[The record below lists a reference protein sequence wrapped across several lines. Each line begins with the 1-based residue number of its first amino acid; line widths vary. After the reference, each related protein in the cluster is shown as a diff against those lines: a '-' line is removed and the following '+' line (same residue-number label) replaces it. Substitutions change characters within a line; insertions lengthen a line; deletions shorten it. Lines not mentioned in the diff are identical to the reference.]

1 MASDSR
7 YDYSRYLQAKRSV
20 DSRSINRHVLD
31 TLQARLDR
39 SQPMRILEI
48 GGGTGSMV
56 RRCLDYQL
64 STAAHYTLVDRDA
77 DTLASFDDGL
87 RADARAAGYTLDI
100 VHADIE
106 DFLLRQSDDF
116 DLVIAN
122 AVIDLLDVP
131 SLLAQLRPRC
141 APDALLWFTI
151 NFDGESCFLPARRD
165 DDRIWQAYHASMNR
179 PPGQRYA
186 GRNLLQTLS
195 ESGAAL
201 LASGSSD
208 WVVHAIDGAYL
219 ADESYFLHHIVY
231 TIDNELRG
239 APPIASADFARW
251 IVSRHQDIEE
261 ARLIYIAHQLDVL
274 SKLPPAQA
282 I

>member
-1 MASDSR
+1 MADDLR

-31 TLQARLDR
+31 TLRARLDR

-64 STAAHYTLVDRDA
+64 AAAAHYTLVDRDA

-87 RADARAAGYTLDI
+87 RADARAADYTLDI
-100 VHADIE
+100 VHADIDE
-106 DFLLRQSDDF
+106 FLRRDSGPY

-122 AVIDLLDVP
+122 AVLDLLDVP
-131 SLLAQLRPRC
+131 RLLTGLRPRC

-151 NFDGESCFLPARRD
+151 NFDGESCFLPARAGD
-165 DDRIWQAYHASMNR
+165 DPIWQAYHASMER

-186 GRNLLQTLS
+186 GRHLLQTLR
-195 ESGAAL
+195 EHGAAL

-231 TIDNELRG
+231 TIDNELRM
-239 APPIASADFARW
+239 APPVASADFARW
-251 IVSRHQDIEE
+251 IVSRHQDIED
-261 ARLIYIAHQLDVL
+261 AGLIYVAHQLDVL
-274 SKLPPAQA
+274 SKLPSARF